1 MLNSV
6 ILIGR
11 NVKEMDLKYLQ
22 NGTALTRFTL
32 AVDKNLSKDKK
43 AELESKGE
51 NTADFINITAWGK
64 QAEFVASYLGKG
76 KKVAVQGRIQTGSY
90 EKDGQRIYTTDVVA
104 NNIEIL
110 ESKNDNESN
119 NDIPEG
125 FHPTDNAG
133 IPF

>member
-1 MLNSV
+1 MNNV

-11 NVKEMDLKYLQ
+11 NVREMDLKYLQ
-22 NGTALTRFTL
+22 NGTAVTRFTL

-64 QAEFVASYLGKG
+64 QAEFVANYLGKG

-110 ESKNDNESN
+110 EWKNDNN
-119 NDIPEG
+119 NDIPAG
-125 FHPTDNAG
+125 FNEVDSNEPL
-133 IPF
+133 PF

>member
-1 MLNSV
+1 MINSV

-11 NVKEMDLKYLQ
+11 NVREMDLKYLQ
-22 NGTALTRFTL
+22 NGTAVTRFTL

-51 NTADFINITAWGK
+51 NTADFISITAWGK
-64 QAEFVASYLGKG
+64 QAEFAANYLGKG

-90 EKDGQRIYTTDVVA
+90 EKDGQRIYTTDIVA

-110 ESKNDNESN
+110 EWKNDNS
-119 NDIPEG
+119 DIPEG
-125 FHPTDNAG
+125 FKSVEG
-133 IPF
+133 QEGLPF